1 MKRTITVAA
10 LTIGLAMGSIHSLKA
25 DVKSDEK
32 SLVKFEGMLGKVV
45 GIFGGKS
52 AREGV
57 KTSVAVKGDRKV
69 SMSDTTG
76 QIVDLKEEKVYD
88 LDLKKKTY
96 KVITFAEMR
105 KQLEDA
111 KARAQ
116 EEMKKAQAEAPAQ
129 KPTPAAAN
137 SKQNEPQFDVDFDL
151 KETGQK
157 KSVNGFDTREIVMTI
172 TMREKGK
179 TLDDSGGMVL
189 TSDIWMGPR
198 IPAMKEV
205 VDFEL
210 RFAKA
215 IAGPVISGASAD
227 EMASAMAMYPMM
239 KDAIARMKTE
249 NVKMDGT
256 PIQTVTTMD
265 AVKSAEQ
272 VAAEQKQQ
280 QQSSGSSSS
289 SGSGIGGLIG
299 GFAARRARGNSAQQA
314 SSAKATVMTI
324 TSEILKVTTSVADA
338 DMAMPAGFKENK

>member
-1 MKRTITVAA
+1 MNSKMTAAA
-10 LTIGLAMGSIHSLKA
+10 LAIGLAVGSAHSVRA

-45 GIFGGKS
+45 GLFGGKS

-57 KTSVAVKGDRKV
+57 KTSVAVKGDRKT
-69 SMSDTTG
+69 SITDTTG
-76 QIVDLKEEKVYD
+76 QIIDLKEEKVYD

-96 KVITFAEMR
+96 KVTTFAEMR
-105 KQLEDA
+105 RQLEEA
-111 KARAQ
+111 QRRAA
-116 EEMKKAQAEAPAQ
+116 EEAKKAQAQAPAQ
-129 KPTPAAAN
+129 PQKPAAA
-137 SKQNEPQFDVDFDL
+137 SKQNEPQMDVDFDL

-179 TLDDSGGMVL
+179 TIDQNGGMVL

-205 VDFEL
+205 VDFDVK
-210 RFAKA
+210 FAKA
-215 IAGPVISGASAD
+215 IAGPVVAGASAD

-239 KDAIARMKTE
+239 KDALARMKTE

-256 PIQTVTTMD
+256 PIQTVTTVD

-272 VAAEQKQQ
+272 LAAEQQQ
-280 QQSSGSSSS
+280 QQDSKSSSS
-289 SGSGIGGLIG
+289 SEKGLGGLIG
-299 GFAARRARGNSAQQA
+299 GLAARRARGNAAQQA
-314 SSAKATVMTI
+314 SGSHVTVMTM
-324 TSEILKVTTSVADA
+324 TNEILKVATSVSDA
-338 DMAMPAGFKENK
+338 DLALPSGFKETK